1 MKIFIGSDH
10 AGYDLKEK
18 ILKKYENSFEFHD
31 CGCNSNESVDY
42 PDFAKEVAI
51 RLKKNKDSFGILICG
66 SGIGISIA
74 ANRFK
79 GIRAALCTTE
89 MHAKMSRL
97 HNNANILALGS
108 RLTKESDIYK
118 ILETFFKSSFEGNRH
133 KHRINKIDKI

>member
-31 CGCNSNESVDY
+31 CGCFSNESVDY
-42 PDFAKEVAI
+42 PDFAKEVATFV
-51 RLKKNKDSFGILICG
+51 KKNKDSYGILICG

-108 RLTKESDIYK
+108 RLTKQSDIYK

-133 KHRINKIDKI
+133 EHRIDKIDKI

>member
-18 ILKKYENSFEFHD
+18 ILKKYDSSFDFHN
-31 CGCNSNESVDY
+31 CGCYSNESVDY
-42 PDFAKEVAI
+42 PDFAKEVVSC
-51 RLKKNKDSFGILICG
+51 LQKNKDSFGILICG

-79 GIRAALCTTE
+79 GIRAALCTSV

-108 RLTKESDIYK
+108 WLTEETDIFK
-118 ILETFFKSSFEGNRH
+118 ILETFFKSPFEGDRH
-133 KHRINKIDKI
+133 EHRINKIDKI